1 MQKGKFKM
9 GKLSKAKSLT
19 EAEKYCVEGML
30 YNGMGASEISKTLGR
45 DEVLIEEFIK
55 QEEEEGGGPMII
67 NETAS
72 GSKGVTI
79 MTEAGSYRVDE
90 AKKKDLP
97 KPSTETTI
105 HKIHE

>member
-9 GKLSKAKSLT
+9 GKLSNAKSLT
-19 EAEKYCVEGML
+19 ETEKYCVEGML

-45 DEVLIEEFIK
+45 DEALIEKFIK
-55 QEEEEGGGPMII
+55 QEEESDGPMTI

-72 GSKGVTI
+72 GSKGVTN

-90 AKKKDLP
+90 AKKKRP
-97 KPSTETTI
+97 TETTQYRD
-105 HKIHE
+105 HHP

>member
-1 MQKGKFKM
+1 
-9 GKLSKAKSLT
+9 
-19 EAEKYCVEGML
+19 ML
-30 YNGMGASEISKTLGR
+30 YNGMDASEISKALGR
-45 DEVLIEEFIK
+45 DEALIEEFIK
-55 QEEEEGGGPMII
+55 QEEESGGPMTI

-72 GSKGVTI
+72 GNRGVSI

-97 KPSTETTI
+97 KPDTEGKI